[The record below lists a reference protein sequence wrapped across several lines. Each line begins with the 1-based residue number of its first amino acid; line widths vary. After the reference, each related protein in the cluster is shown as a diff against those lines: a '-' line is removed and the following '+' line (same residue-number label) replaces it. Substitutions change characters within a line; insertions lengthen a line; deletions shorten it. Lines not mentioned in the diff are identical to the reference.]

1 MFTIDLQLAKE
12 IIIKQNDDGTH
23 SIQVKMDVYDEK
35 TNKYLEATF
44 IFKRTNIK
52 LDKLDVECLKDND
65 ENIWTVQF

>member
-35 TNKYLEATF
+35 TNKYLEGTF
-44 IFKRTNIK
+44 MFKRTNIK
-52 LDKLDVECLKDND
+52 LDKLDVEYLKDND
-65 ENIWTVQF
+65 EKLWTVQF